1 MNTEQLPHAIHKGLE
16 IWSLQ
21 SLCDV
26 AIILSFVILALVAG
40 GAYLD
45 KLKRGLTLRVA
56 IEVWETGANLLVD
69 LLLFAVALA
78 GLFFINPDIMADIK
92 IAVPWVPLAM
102 VLLAV
107 ALVIRTCHGGRVIGS
122 VAWWM
127 ALVLIALACAANW
140 FGFTFV
146 MEAAG
151 EEYLKNNPHSVWPAL
166 QRMRSDFNPDLAML
180 TFQWANPALLLVF
193 LWGVIAGVIQT
204 CRGASRES

>member
-1 MNTEQLPHAIHKGLE
+1 MNAEQLPRAIYKGLE

-26 AIILSFVILALVAG
+26 AIMMSFAILALVAG
-40 GAYLD
+40 RAHLD

-56 IEVWETGANLLVD
+56 SEVWETGADLLVD
-69 LLLFAVALA
+69 VLLFGVVLA

-92 IAVPWVPLAM
+92 IGVPWVPLAM

-107 ALVIRTCHGGRVIGS
+107 ALVLRACHGGRVIGS
-122 VAWWM
+122 TAWWV
-127 ALVLIALACAANW
+127 AFVLIVLACAANW

-151 EEYLKNNPHSVWPAL
+151 DEYIKDKTQSLWPVL
-166 QRMRSDFNPDLAML
+166 QRMRSDKNPELALL
-180 TFQWANPALLLVF
+180 TFQLANPALVLVF
-193 LWGVIAGVIQT
+193 LWGIIAGVIQT
-204 CRGASRES
+204 RRGVSRES